1 MRVEQLYPFPDKA
14 LAAELKR
21 FPGAEVVWCQEEPK
35 NMGSWFFVSPEIDT
49 VMEELETK
57 QRRVRYVGR
66 PASASPATGLYKR
79 HIKEQAKLVDEALSF
94 S

>member
-1 MRVEQLYPFPDKA
+1 MQTLRK
-14 LAAELKR
+14 ELGR
-21 FPGAEVVWCQEEPK
+21 FKNADVIWCQEEPK
-35 NMGSWFFVSPEIDT
+35 NMGGWSFVAPEIDQ
-49 VMEELETK
+49 VMENLGTK

-79 HIKEQAKLVDEALSF
+79 HIKEQAKLVDEALSI